1 MRKVSIIGMG
11 MNADTVTQEGFQAI
25 QNADAL
31 IGAQRMLDAFATLN
45 KPCYAEYLPGSVL
58 GVITG
63 SGHQNFAVLVSGD
76 TGFYSA
82 ADGLA
87 AILAEYDV
95 TIIPGVSSLSY
106 FFARI
111 KQPWQDAKLLS
122 CHGRDAN
129 LTDAVRRNRLTF
141 ALTGGNGN
149 ALAAQLD
156 NAGFGNLT
164 VHAGE
169 NLGLP
174 SERILAL
181 RVSEL
186 ENTKIGALAV
196 LLVENP
202 VFDARVR
209 FGIPDYEFI
218 RGDVPMTKSEVR
230 AVTLS
235 RLSLKPTDICCD
247 IGAGTGSVTV
257 EMALAGYEGHVY
269 AIDKDEGSIELIKQN
284 YRAFHIGNVSPIC
297 GIAPD
302 ALADLP
308 KLNAAFIGGSGGS
321 TNDIISALL
330 RNNPDIRIVANAV
343 ALESVTAAIDA
354 FNQNGLAPEIVQIS
368 CTRAK
373 AVGTLHMM
381 TAQNPVFIVSGGGI

>member
-1 MRKVSIIGMG
+1 MKHVSIIGMG
-11 MNADTVTQEGFQAI
+11 MSADTVTQESLRAI

-31 IGAQRMLDAFATLN
+31 VGAPRMLDAFASLQM
-45 KPCYAEYLPGSVL
+45 PCYAEYLPGSVL

-63 SGHQNFAVLVSGD
+63 SGYQNFAVLVSGD

-111 KQPWQDAKLLS
+111 KQPWQDTKQLS

-141 ALTGGNGN
+141 ALTGNNAN
-149 ALAAQLD
+149 ALAAQLAD
-156 NAGFGNLT
+156 SGFGNLT

-169 NLGLP
+169 NLGQP
-174 SERILAL
+174 CERILSM
-181 RVSEL
+181 RVSDL
-186 ENTKIGALAV
+186 KNTPIGALSV

-202 VFDARVR
+202 GFDARVR
-209 FGIPDYEFI
+209 CGIPDGEFK

-257 EMALAGYEGHVY
+257 EMALAAYDGRVY
-269 AIDKDEGSIELIKQN
+269 AIDKDEKSIELVKQN
-284 YRAFHIGNVSPIC
+284 CRAFHIGNASPIC
-297 GIAPD
+297 GNVPD
-302 ALADLP
+302 ALAGLP
-308 KLNAAFIGGSGGS
+308 RLNAAFIGGTGG
-321 TNDIISALL
+321 NMHDIISTLL
-330 RNNPDIRIVANAV
+330 RNNPDVRIVVNAI
-343 ALESVTAAIDA
+343 ALESVTAAIEA
-354 FNQNGLAPEIVQIS
+354 YSKNGIMPEVTQIS
-368 CTRAK
+368 CARAK
-373 AVGTLHMM
+373 AVSSLHMM
-381 TAQNPVFIVSGGGI
+381 TAQNPVFIISGGGK